1 MWTYVAKRC
10 AQALFVLV
18 AVGTLTFSFMYLS
31 GDPARLMLPQE
42 ATEAEVVA
50 FRRQMGF
57 DDPWLLQYARFMGR
71 MLQGNLGRSLYFNEP
86 VTSLLGERVGASLQ
100 LAGAALALV
109 VVLAIP
115 AGVAA
120 AVHRG
125 SMLDSLI
132 VVGATL
138 GQSMPVYWL
147 GLLLIMLF
155 AVQLGA
161 LPTGGRLGPAS
172 LVLPAVTLAS
182 FSLTRITRLTRTA
195 ALEVLGRDYIRT
207 AWAKGL
213 PARAVLFKH
222 ALRNAAIPIISL
234 LGLEFGVMLGGAVIT
249 EVMFAW
255 PGLGRLTVE
264 AIFRRDAP
272 VVQGVV
278 MLSAFSFVAIN
289 LAVDLAY
296 TVLNPRIAH
305 AGTES

>member
-1 MWTYVAKRC
+1 
-10 AQALFVLV
+10 
-18 AVGTLTFSFMYLS
+18 MYLS

-42 ATEAEVVA
+42 ATEAEVAA

-71 MLQGNLGRSLYFNEP
+71 MLQGDLGRSLYFNEP
-86 VTSLLGERVGASLQ
+86 VTALVGERVGASLQ

-125 SMLDSLI
+125 SALDSLI

-155 AVQLGA
+155 AVQLGV

-195 ALEVLGRDYIRT
+195 ALEVLGRDYVRT

-278 MLSAFSFVAIN
+278 IVSAFSFVAIN

-296 TVLNPRIAH
+296 TILNPRITH
-305 AGTES
+305 ASPES